1 MAEFWYL
8 YMLECQNRN
17 GRLSYYTGIT
27 TDLQRRYAEHANGS
41 GARYTRANPPL
52 RMMANKRFDNRSSA
66 LKAEAALKKLPRH
79 AKPEFFSAERN
90 P

>member
-1 MAEFWYL
+1 
-8 YMLECQNRN
+8 MLECQNRN

-52 RMMANKRFDNRSSA
+52 RMVANKPFANRSSA
-66 LKAEAALKKLPRH
+66 LKAEAALKKLPRR
-79 AKPEFFSAERN
+79 AKPEFFRAERN

>member
-1 MAEFWYL
+1 MAECWYL

-27 TDLQRRYAEHANGS
+27 TDLQRRYAEHASGS

-52 RMMANKRFDNRSSA
+52 RMVASKSFDNRSSA
-66 LKAEAALKKLPRH
+66 LKAEAALKKRQRA
-79 AKPEFFSAERN
+79 AKPYYFAAEEMK
-90 P
+90 